1 VDEAVE
7 DAGIVNSGG
16 NEAYIIGN
24 PGAGLHLETLTALGY
39 QRSTRPKRR
48 YDALEVVLD
57 KRFSNNWYF
66 NANYTFSRLH
76 GNYTGL
82 ASSDEAHLVDG
93 RLSPG
98 VSRAFDLPFIGFTAE
113 GQPDN
118 GPLPTDRPH
127 VFNIYGAYVFDWMG
141 SKSNSTELAAFQTI
155 ASGTP
160 MTTSIY
166 CQSGVTPQI
175 FYHRCDLGRSDT
187 FTQTDFNVTH
197 RYKFGADDR
206 FTLAFDLNFLNLWD
220 QATVTGIYPTM
231 NTATSRP
238 SASGIALSGGSAL
251 SDRDYANGYTSGA
264 LLNRILNHI
273 ATVPNQKD
281 NRYKLPQLY
290 QSPRVVRFGFRLL
303 F

>member
-1 VDEAVE
+1 
-7 DAGIVNSGG
+7 
-16 NEAYIIGN
+16 
-24 PGAGLHLETLTALGY
+24 
-39 QRSTRPKRR
+39 
-48 YDALEVVLD
+48 
-57 KRFSNNWYF
+57 
-66 NANYTFSRLH
+66 
-76 GNYTGL
+76 
-82 ASSDEAHLVDG
+82 
-93 RLSPG
+93 
-98 VSRAFDLPFIGFTAE
+98 
-113 GQPDN
+113 
-118 GPLPTDRPH
+118 
-127 VFNIYGAYVFDWMG
+127 
-141 SKSNSTELAAFQTI
+141 
-155 ASGTP
+155 

-166 CQSGVTPQI
+166 GQSGVTPQI
-175 FYHRCDLGRSDT
+175 FYHRGDLGRSDT

-238 SASGIALSGGSAL
+238 SASGIALSGGGAL